1 MVVFD
6 SITGG
11 SATKRGKPYGCQT
24 ICVRTDPGSGRGV
37 TSPDG
42 VASAR
47 LESPIGQ
54 IEVSVNEEGLLLA
67 VKFLDQDDLPATESD
82 PGCGQVVRQLEQYFA
97 GERTIFDLEVDP
109 SGSDFERRVWDDL
122 VQIPYGSTETYGAIA
137 RRLGDPGASRAV
149 GTANARNPIAI
160 IVPCHRV
167 IGSGG
172 ELTGYAG
179 GLWRKKWLLAHES
192 GQGSLDF

>member
-1 MVVFD
+1 M
-6 SITGG
+6 
-11 SATKRGKPYGCQT
+11 
-24 ICVRTDPGSGRGV
+24 
-37 TSPDG
+37 TSPDL

-47 LESPIGQ
+47 LESPIGE
-54 IEVSVNEEGLLLA
+54 IEVSVNEEGALVA
-67 VKFLDQDDLPATESD
+67 VRFVDQDDPPATGSVAE
-82 PGCGQVVRQLEQYFA
+82 CELAVRQLEQYIA
-97 GERTIFDLEVDP
+97 GERTIFDLEIEP
-109 SGSDFERRVWDDL
+109 TGSDFERRVWDDL

-167 IGSGG
+167 VGSGG

-192 GQGSLDF
+192 GQGSLEF